1 MRAGTVAASSSA
13 AVCWLMSSSWI
24 GMYGHGSQRV
34 VTRSP
39 ATAASRWYTGS
50 PPLGPYDA
58 FMRAM
63 VTGQVVEPRAHVHA
77 TASWAIFDI
86 EYGGDSAELASPRGS
101 VSTNTC
107 SGSSCGL

>member
-1 MRAGTVAASSSA
+1 MEPRRVPGVSTTSTGTSWPVSSAKYAHHSCTLTASSPPQFTMRAGTVAASSSA
-13 AVCWLMSSSWI
+13 AVCRLMSSSWI

-63 VTGQVVEPRAHVHA
+63 VTGR
-77 TASWAIFDI
+77 S
-86 EYGGDSAELASPRGS
+86 
-101 VSTNTC
+101 
-107 SGSSCGL
+107 